1 MSSLLKELKRLTL
14 TAQPF
19 TDDSAAWDRFVHAEK
34 TSTFCHLAGWRDILC
49 DVFGLESRYEIALDE
64 NGTWCG
70 VLPLVRMKSRMLG
83 HHLISLPYLNYGGA
97 LGTAEAR
104 RYLVTRALEETRVS
118 RADTLEL
125 RDRLDVATVPEMTPG
140 RPKITVLL
148 DLPPDSTELWEKQF
162 NAKLR
167 SQIRRPQKDGMQA
180 QMGHA
185 HLGAFYEVFSRNMR
199 DLGTPVL
206 PRRFFERLPQVFGER
221 VVFGAVY
228 QGDTPVAAGCGFIWR
243 NEFEMTWA
251 SALREYN
258 RSAPNMMLYWCF
270 MEAMIAR
277 GVRGF
282 NFGRCTPD
290 GGTHRFKKQWQGR
303 DIPLSWMQWTR
314 KPTVDTS
321 AEPSRALRVASAA
334 WQRLPLPIANR
345 IGPMVARRLSQ
356 Y

>member
-1 MSSLLKELKRLTL
+1 MNTVLKELKRLTL

-19 TDDSAAWDRFVHAEK
+19 TGDNAAWDSFVHEEK
-34 TSTFCHLAGWRDILC
+34 NATFCHLAGWRDIMC
-49 DVFGLESRYEIALDE
+49 DVFGLESRYEVAVDE

-97 LGTAEAR
+97 LGTTEAR

-118 RADTLEL
+118 RADTLQL
-125 RDRLDVATVPEMTPG
+125 RDRMEVVVVPELTPG
-140 RPKITVLL
+140 RQKITVLL
-148 DLPPDSTELWEKQF
+148 DLPQCPNMLWEKQF
-162 NAKLR
+162 NGKLR
-167 SQIRRPQKDGMQA
+167 SQIRRPQKDGMTA
-180 QMGHA
+180 QIGPA
-185 HLGAFYEVFSRNMR
+185 NVGAFYDVFSRNMR

-206 PRRFFERLPQVFGER
+206 PRRFFERLPQVFGES

-228 QGDTPVAAGCGFIWR
+228 KGETPVAAGCGFVFR

-277 GVRGF
+277 GVRVF

-303 DIPLSWMQWTR
+303 DVPLSWMQWTR
-314 KPTVDTS
+314 AASTETDD
-321 AEPSRALRVASAA
+321 EPSRAMRVASAA
-334 WQRLPLPIANR
+334 WQRLPLPVANR
-345 IGPMVARRLSQ
+345 LGPIVARRLSQ
-356 Y
+356 F

>member
-1 MSSLLKELKRLTL
+1 MNTVLKELKRLTL
-14 TAQPF
+14 TARPF
-19 TDDSAAWDRFVHAEK
+19 TDDSAAWDNFVHEEK
-34 TSTFCHLAGWRDILC
+34 TSSFCHLAGWRDLLS
-49 DVFGLESRYEIALDE
+49 DEFGLESRYEIALDE

-70 VLPLVRMKSRMLG
+70 VLPLVRMKSRVLG

-97 LGTAEAR
+97 LGTTEAR

-125 RDRLDVATVPEMTPG
+125 RDRFDVAPVPELTPG
-140 RPKITVLL
+140 RQKITVLL
-148 DLPPDSTELWEKQF
+148 DLPPAANTLWESF
-162 NAKLR
+162 NGKLR

-180 QMGHA
+180 QIGNA
-185 HLGAFYEVFSRNMR
+185 HLGAFYDVFSRNMR

-206 PRRFFERLPQVFGER
+206 PRSFFERLPQVFGER

-228 QGDTPVAAGCGFIWR
+228 KGSTPVAAGCGFVWR

-251 SALREYN
+251 SALREFN
-258 RSAPNMMLYWCF
+258 RSAPNMMLYWSF

-277 GVRGF
+277 GVRVF

-303 DIPLSWMQWTR
+303 DVPLSWMQWTR
-314 KPTVDTS
+314 KPIAETGD
-321 AEPSRALRVASAA
+321 EPSRAMRVASAA

-345 IGPMVARRLSQ
+345 LGPIVASRLSQ
-356 Y
+356 F